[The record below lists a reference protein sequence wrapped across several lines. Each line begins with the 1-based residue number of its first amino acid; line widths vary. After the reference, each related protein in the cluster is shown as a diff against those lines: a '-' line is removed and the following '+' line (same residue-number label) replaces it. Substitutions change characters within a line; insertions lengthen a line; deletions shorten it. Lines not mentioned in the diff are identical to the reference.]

1 MYELSY
7 ELPNDLKLRILG
19 NYKITRKSV
28 KCLHVIAS
36 TQPTTQKPNFDAF
49 GQILQKSQL

>member
-19 NYKITRKSV
+19 NYKITRK
-28 KCLHVIAS
+28 CLDVIAG
-36 TQPTTQKPNFDAF
+36 TQPTTKKPNFDAF